1 MHKTVYRI
9 FFLTNSLQF
18 VLLLKHAVVKEPARL
33 INLVTAMSIIQNL
46 IAVNLDALMILV
58 IVAMM
63 YPATVME
70 HVMVLLE
77 NALAPLILQALIAA
91 FQVNR

>member
-1 MHKTVYRI
+1 M
-9 FFLTNSLQF
+9 
-18 VLLLKHAVVKEPARL
+18 LLKHAVVKELARL
-33 INLVTAMSIIQNL
+33 IKLVTAMIITRNL
-46 IAVNLDALMILV
+46 IAVNSNALMILV

-77 NALAPLILQALIAA
+77 NALALLIIWALIAA